1 LATIWG
7 CRWRTAH
14 SAHERHVIVHGGG
27 LLQELQAGIDIGD
40 TLGLLVE
47 HRHHGL
53 AEEWAAYLSRDH
65 QVAYT

>member
-1 LATIWG
+1 
-7 CRWRTAH
+7 
-14 SAHERHVIVHGGG
+14 VIVHGGG